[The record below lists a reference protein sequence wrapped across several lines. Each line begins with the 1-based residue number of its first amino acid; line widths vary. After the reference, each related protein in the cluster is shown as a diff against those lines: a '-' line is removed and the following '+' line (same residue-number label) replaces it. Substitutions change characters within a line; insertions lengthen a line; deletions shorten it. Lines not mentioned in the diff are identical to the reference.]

1 MMATQRQRRCR
12 EHTGPSPHSVA
23 IVARPTN
30 KRPPEHLILERRKKE
45 EMREEA
51 LHQTKY
57 NEFCDLKN
65 DWERWTDR
73 RIQINTVKRKVAGLM
88 QAEQFG
94 IEDRREKLR
103 DLLMEEEQQYLK
115 EMEEK
120 EETVLERQA
129 KMRGR
134 AKDLREKRE
143 QERMQIVKEK
153 LDQKFR
159 NECEE
164 LRSTLSKRH
173 QDEVCTERLEQ
184 LRIKERI
191 EEEKKQEE
199 AMYADLWHKDML
211 SKMEREEREAQ
222 AQHARNREVLGV
234 IQLQRAALEAQK
246 EEAIRLREEEARLLA
261 QQNQLRKLEEQQA
274 LEEKRRQQQETREIY
289 DRSVRMK
296 MKRKAKEI
304 QEELAFD
311 MKILEQ
317 LLEESRNEAMEQ
329 EQRKKELREEDRR
342 YREYLKQ
349 MLEEEKIRESE
360 MERLI
365 DEDVERMWQKRLA
378 QWRLEK
384 EARKKLLEEVLAVRR
399 QQINEKLSI
408 NEKKQRE
415 ALVEREEI
423 LRAIEENKQI
433 ELEQQERQRQKNLQY
448 QSDLEGQMNYTQ
460 RQKHIESLEAQRE
473 YEKQLEAEMAYRH
486 KLKAELDRPY
496 VDKVHPMRKKTIIT
510 QNLG

>member
-23 IVARPTN
+23 I
-30 KRPPEHLILERRKKE
+30 
-45 EMREEA
+45 
-51 LHQTKY
+51 TKY

-173 QDEVCTERLEQ
+173 QDE
-184 LRIKERI
+184 
-191 EEEKKQEE
+191 
-199 AMYADLWHKDML
+199 DML

-486 KLKAELDRPY
+486 KLKEELDRPY